1 MRETVGETR
10 PSGDPEILT
19 ASPMALSWCTRR
31 ISNGCTKKGYIAKL
45 FGCLEAIICDLNF
58 ELFFG
63 GFVFFVSIATSFK
76 QSPNTGGSMLP
87 LTLQQCHESCN
98 FEAFFTAAGVSA
110 MARTRLKQ

>member
-31 ISNGCTKKGYIAKL
+31 ISNGCSKKGYIAKL

-87 LTLQQCHESCN
+87 PYI
-98 FEAFFTAAGVSA
+98 TAMS
-110 MARTRLKQ
+110 

>member
-63 GFVFFVSIATSFK
+63 DVVFLYQLQQALNKVPTLEGACS
-76 QSPNTGGSMLP
+76 P